1 MTNRILIQPFGV
13 EHTFFIRTLI
23 GMRTE
28 VVTLCLNQV
37 RWENG
42 STIAV
47 IVCHRSGEGRNRD
60 TVLHRVRN
68 NITQRLLIFV
78 SNLLEVRR
86 QQKVRDTCI
95 FSISIGDFLQELSAN
110 DTTGTEDLRNLTVV
124 QIPVIRQMPRAAERS
139 PARKRRFYPDTARDE
154 LFLRTPLYYQR
165 V

>member
-1 MTNRILIQPFGV
+1 MLIICRITAEPIKPAPPVTRIFTQSIPLNSRWIGQDKKPGIATGLDGMANRILIQPFGV

-37 RWENG
+37 RWQNS

-47 IVCHRSGEGRNRD
+47 VICHRSGEGRNRD
-60 TVLHRVRN
+60 TILYRVRN

-78 SNLLEVRR
+78 CNLLEVRR

-95 FSISIGDFLQELSAN
+95 FSISIGDFC
-110 DTTGTEDLRNLTVV
+110 RN
-124 QIPVIRQMPRAAERS
+124 
-139 PARKRRFYPDTARDE
+139 
-154 LFLRTPLYYQR
+154 
-165 V
+165 

>member
-1 MTNRILIQPFGV
+1 MANRILIQPFGV

-37 RWENG
+37 RWQNG

-47 IVCHRSGEGRNRD
+47 VVRHRSGEGWNRD
-60 TVLHRVRN
+60 TILHRVRN

-86 QQKVRDTCI
+86 QQKVGDTRI
-95 FSISIGDFLQELSAN
+95 FSIGIGDFC
-110 DTTGTEDLRNLTVV
+110 RNWARMI
-124 QIPVIRQMPRAAERS
+124 Q
-139 PARKRRFYPDTARDE
+139 PARKIFAISP
-154 LFLRTPLYYQR
+154 
-165 V
+165 

>member
-1 MTNRILIQPFGV
+1 MANRILIQPFGV

-37 RWENG
+37 RWQNS

-47 IVCHRSGEGRNRD
+47 VICHRSGEGRNRD
-60 TVLHRVRN
+60 TILYRVRN

-78 SNLLEVRR
+78 CNLLEVRR

-110 DTTGTEDLRNLTVV
+110 DTASTEDLRNLTVV
-124 QIPVIRQMPRAAERS
+124 QIPVILVRCEKPCA
-139 PARKRRFYPDTARDE
+139 
-154 LFLRTPLYYQR
+154 
-165 V
+165 